1 MTQSIEQDQTE
12 SKSPFATVSLI
23 DLNVPTRPLDMWDYR
38 GRIAACYTVPSPC
51 QPARGLQICKLPI
64 NFIPASPYT
73 SVVIPACH

>member
-38 GRIAACYTVPSPC
+38 GKKKKKKEAGS
-51 QPARGLQICKLPI
+51 QPATPSRRRVSLPAGCKSA
-64 NFIPASPYT
+64 NYR
-73 SVVIPACH
+73 